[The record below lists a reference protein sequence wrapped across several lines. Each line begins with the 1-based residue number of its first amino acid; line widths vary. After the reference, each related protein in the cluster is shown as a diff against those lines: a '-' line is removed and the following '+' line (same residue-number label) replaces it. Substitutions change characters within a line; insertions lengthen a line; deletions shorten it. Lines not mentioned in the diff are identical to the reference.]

1 MDDEAEVAVPLWA
14 RDYPMFYRH
23 IQLYLGEVEEIDE
36 YGVTFYRNVDVV
48 TIKRDHPLFR
58 QDSILRAGLH
68 GVPEMIRAFDSEA
81 AADAA
86 DNNKLI
92 TLPKLSYRAGRL
104 AAETISASSL
114 EAGCFVA
121 L

>member
-1 MDDEAEVAVPLWA
+1 MAVPLWA

-68 GVPEMIRAFDSEA
+68 GVPEVISEFDREA
-81 AADAA
+81 VAAKGAAD
-86 DNNKLI
+86 DGGGDRLV

-114 EAGCFVA
+114 DAGTVVA